1 MANSKSEIRN
11 PSVSV
16 VIPAYNRAPCIGE
29 AIESVVAQE
38 TPFSFEIVVVDDGST
53 DDTAKV
59 ARSYGNLVRV
69 ITKEN
74 GGPASARNAGVLAAR
89 SGLIA
94 FLDSDDLMLP
104 GRLVRQSAFMRA
116 HPEIIVSFGDIISD
130 THPGKSYLK
139 TVQELPFEPGEWLTV
154 EKPYQRLL
162 TRGNFVPNQTTM
174 LRRDDYV
181 RAGMM
186 DESLWV
192 SEDLELWSR
201 LSLRGNFA
209 YFCGPFARVRRQ
221 LNDNLMFSSY
231 AFTDIA
237 RARHKMML
245 RDRVLTEP
253 ERRESL
259 ALLRKFHRRMLR
271 YDLRERGR
279 RQMLRDLRETGVWF
293 GRWYFFRWWLVSLIP
308 QPLPKF
314 VNRLRH
320 RRG

>member
-1 MANSKSEIRN
+1 
-11 PSVSV
+11 
-16 VIPAYNRAPCIGE
+16 
-29 AIESVVAQE
+29 
-38 TPFSFEIVVVDDGST
+38 
-53 DDTAKV
+53 
-59 ARSYGNLVRV
+59 
-69 ITKEN
+69 
-74 GGPASARNAGVLAAR
+74 
-89 SGLIA
+89 
-94 FLDSDDLMLP
+94 
-104 GRLVRQSAFMRA
+104 
-116 HPEIIVSFGDIISD
+116 
-130 THPGKSYLK
+130 
-139 TVQELPFEPGEWLTV
+139 
-154 EKPYQRLL
+154 
-162 TRGNFVPNQTTM
+162 
-174 LRRDDYV
+174 
-181 RAGMM
+181 M

-209 YFCGPFARVRRQ
+209 YFCGSFARVRRQ